1 MMEYL
6 NLKSGLQKY
15 RILLIC
21 AFLTGLTLLVYWHV
35 QFFDFIDFDD
45 NIYILE
51 NSHVQTGLTAR
62 NILWSFKTTDTAN
75 WHPLTWLSLM
85 VDFNLYK
92 LNPAG
97 YHWTNL
103 LIHIAN
109 ALLLFAFLQKTTKEI
124 WKSTLVAV
132 IFSIHPLN
140 IESVAWIAERK
151 NVLSTFF
158 WLLTM
163 LVYVFYREAPS
174 LKRYML
180 VVLTFVLGLMTK
192 PFLVTLPFILILLDY
207 WPLQRISLEFSKKP
221 AGGYRWRDYGL
232 MVEKLPLII
241 LAALSCVITLYAAQE
256 GGAIKT
262 LQKYPLDTRFL
273 NALISYMM
281 YLKRMIWPYNL
292 AIFYPHEEITSFIEV
307 AAACSLISIITIF
320 VLFTNRRWRY
330 LFVGWFW
337 YLGTMVPVI
346 GLIQVGFQSMAD
358 RYAYVPL
365 IGIFIMSTWGLS
377 DLFSKF
383 HVRRVLVTITALMVV
398 AFFVIASWQQLQNW
412 KNSMTV
418 FQHALKVTKK
428 NYQAH
433 LGIGNDLILKG
444 NIQGALSHYQDA
456 LRFNPDHP
464 DVRNNYGNI
473 LMGLGK
479 YEEALDQYQR
489 SLRIKPNQA
498 KVYNN
503 MGVLFAKKGGLD
515 IAIEYFQKALM
526 IDPEYLSARGNLKIA
541 VEEKESLLKKKL
553 MRN

>member
-1 MMEYL
+1 MECID
-6 NLKSGLQKY
+6 QKFDFNRY
-15 RILLIC
+15 RTFLVC
-21 AFLTGLTLLVYWHV
+21 AFLTALNLVVYWQV
-35 QFFDFIDFDD
+35 QYYDFIDFDD

-51 NSHVQTGLTAR
+51 NLHVQSGLTSR
-62 NILWSFKTTDTAN
+62 GIVWSFTTTCTTN

-85 VDFNLYK
+85 LDFDLYR
-92 LNPAG
+92 LNPGG

-109 ALLLFAFLQKTTKEI
+109 ALLLFVFLNRTTKEI
-124 WKSTLVAV
+124 WKSTFVA
-132 IFSIHPLN
+132 IFFSIHPLN

-158 WLLTM
+158 WFLTM
-163 LVYVFYREAPS
+163 LVYVFYREVPS

-180 VVLTFVLGLMTK
+180 VVLTFALGLMTK
-192 PFLVTLPFILILLDY
+192 PFLVTLPFILFLLDY

-221 AGGYRWRDYGL
+221 AGGHRWRDYGL
-232 MVEKLPLII
+232 IVEKLPLII
-241 LAALSCVITLYAAQE
+241 LAGLSCFITVYAAQD
-256 GGAIKT
+256 GGAIKS
-262 LQKYPLDTRFL
+262 LEKYPLDIRLL
-273 NALISYMM
+273 NAMISYTM
-281 YLKRMIWPYNL
+281 YLKKLIWPYNL
-292 AIFYPHEEITSFIEV
+292 AIFYPYEEVISLFKV

-320 VLFTNRRWRY
+320 VLFTYRRWRY

-358 RYAYVPL
+358 RYTYVPL
-365 IGIFIMSTWGLS
+365 IGIFIMITWGIS

-383 HVRRVLVTITALMVV
+383 NVKKTLVTITAMMVV
-398 AFFVIASWQQLQNW
+398 AFFVIVSRQQLQNW
-412 KNSMTV
+412 KNSMMV
-418 FQHALKVTKK
+418 FQHALRVTKN

-433 LGIGNDLILKG
+433 FGIGNALFSKG
-444 NIQGALSHYQDA
+444 NIQGAISHYQEA

-479 YEEALDQYQR
+479 YEKALEQYQR
-489 SLRIKPNQA
+489 SLRIKPKQA

-503 MGVLFAKKGGLD
+503 MGVLLAKQGGLD
-515 IAIEYFQKALM
+515 IAIEYFQKALT
-526 IDPEYLSARGNLKIA
+526 IDPEYVSAKGNLKIA
-541 VEEKESLLKKKL
+541 LEEKQSLLKQRVHKE
-553 MRN
+553 